1 MVTLLVQQW
10 RDLAWSAG
18 ISVVAIAGALVIRST
33 VLWLLRRLAHR
44 KNTILGQSL
53 LKYGERPTRWIF
65 PLLAILAI
73 LPDLPLPPSPKLAL
87 EHITGLGLIVTTA
100 WLAILLV
107 HIASDFLAARYR
119 IDVADNLAARR
130 IQTQCQM
137 LRRIMVILIVV
148 ITLAVM
154 LMGRSPPA

>member
-18 ISVVAIAGALVIRST
+18 ISVVAIAVALVIRST

-44 KNTILGQSL
+44 KKTILGQSL

-65 PLLAILAI
+65 PFLAILAI
-73 LPDLPLPPSPKLAL
+73 FPPLPLPPSPKLAL

-100 WLAILLV
+100 WLAILFV
-107 HIASDFLAARYR
+107 HIASDFLAAR
-119 IDVADNLAARR
+119 
-130 IQTQCQM
+130 
-137 LRRIMVILIVV
+137 
-148 ITLAVM
+148 
-154 LMGRSPPA
+154 